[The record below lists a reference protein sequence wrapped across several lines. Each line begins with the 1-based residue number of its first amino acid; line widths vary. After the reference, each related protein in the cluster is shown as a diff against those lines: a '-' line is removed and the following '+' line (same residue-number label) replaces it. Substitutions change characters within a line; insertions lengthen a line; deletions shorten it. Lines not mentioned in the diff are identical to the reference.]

1 MSKSNT
7 KESKSNAKDKGK
19 EKDAKAAVPSRSKPS
34 CDDLC
39 WQYFTLLQA
48 LGLEINS
55 ISDKTS
61 PELVEVYINTAGK
74 LPPDAFRSHKSL
86 IDEAIALGHV
96 SDDELAKFWRHKR
109 VKPIQ
114 FREPTAPPQAAAAT
128 KPRPQTAPQWPM
140 AVSGKIQEIPLQER
154 AALPRFLQDWVYD
167 EKSGIPILTQSV
179 SEICRHLPSPL
190 TPEFV
195 RKARPAIVLTIWEGA
210 VATLKEICTMPTV
223 GFVAEALEALQTR
236 KGTEKELKGDAAEFS
251 NLFSIGR
258 KFAVAVC
265 IQLS

>member
-195 RKARPAIVLTIWEGA
+195 RKARPAIVFNNLGRSCGYFERDLHNAHRWLCRRSPG
-210 VATLKEICTMPTV
+210 
-223 GFVAEALEALQTR
+223 GS
-236 KGTEKELKGDAAEFS
+236 S
-251 NLFSIGR
+251 NP
-258 KFAVAVC
+258 
-265 IQLS
+265 